1 MQSLDVDTQS
11 IGGGGGFGGFG
22 GGGGGSNPLL
32 WLVTLAF
39 LRGGSGFGLGGDN
52 NNDGGGSAAGVL
64 AGQTQ
69 SKLDCLQQGHN
80 TLMGQISEQSQ
91 AGRFAILNQQIS
103 ELAGISR
110 DGTSAVTNQINDL
123 ARQSAECCCDIKT
136 GQVEI
141 RNTIAQQTSVL
152 LADSNQNTQTILD
165 KIANGEIRSLQT
177 ENDRLR
183 SEAATQAIINAIDDD
198 KGHGHGRGRGVA
210 E

>member
-22 GGGGGSNPLL
+22 GGGGSNPLL

-39 LRGGSGFGLGGDN
+39 LRGGSGFGFGGDDKGDKH
-52 NNDGGGSAAGVL
+52 DGGGAAAIL

-80 TLMGQISEQSQ
+80 SLSSQIREQSEG
-91 AGRFAILNQQIS
+91 GRFNILNQQIS
-103 ELAGISR
+103 ELAGIGR
-110 DGTSAVTNQINDL
+110 DGHAAQTAQVNDL
-123 ARQSAECCCDIKT
+123 SRQLSDCCCDIKT

-141 RNTIAQQTSVL
+141 RNSISQQTSVL
-152 LADSNQNTQTILD
+152 LADSSSNTQKILD
-165 KIANGEIRSLQT
+165 KISDGEIRALET

-183 SEAATQAIINAIDDD
+183 ADANAQKIINELSD
-198 KGHGHGRGRGVA
+198 KHGRRYGIEA